1 MEGDGT
7 GTGTVVAKWSS
18 DPVVLGVS
26 VLLGA
31 GLLGTVWAYS
41 STRTPAS
48 TRTTTTASASSK
60 KGKGGGKGTLSSML
74 SGKQSVSSSSS
85 SSSSNDSNADLEMKG
100 YKTNSRGQKTTYFN
114 RELSEEEKRLIGDIT
129 PKKIEPG
136 APAQSFAPQRV
147 ASPAGASAW
156 NQAGVCV
163 CVCMRV
169 CMYALQC
176 ILRR

>member
-7 GTGTVVAKWSS
+7 GTGTVIAKWSS

-41 STRTPAS
+41 STRTSAS
-48 TRTTTTASASSK
+48 TRTTTTTTASSK

-156 NQAGVCV
+156 NQAGV
-163 CVCMRV
+163 
-169 CMYALQC
+169 
-176 ILRR
+176 